1 LDAPVSE
8 KLALERIARVLAGW
22 KASANA
28 DGSSPSAGPEVD
40 RAWADEL
47 EPALAIL
54 KTLREPDPAMAAVG
68 DSNLWARMIEAAIA
82 SRARIDLP
90 GSDFPDLP
98 QVRDSGHPTL
108 ATRADERSD
117 ESFPASDPPPANP
130 GIG

>member
-1 LDAPVSE
+1 MDAPVSE
-8 KLALERIARVLAGW
+8 RLALERIARVLAGW

-28 DGSSPSAGPEVD
+28 DGASLSAGPEVD
-40 RAWADEL
+40 QTWADEV

-54 KTLREPDPAMAAVG
+54 RTLREPDPAMAAVG
-68 DSNLWARMIEAAIA
+68 DANLWARMVEAAIA

-98 QVRDSGHPTL
+98 EVRDSGHPSL
-108 ATRADERSD
+108 ASQTDERSD
-117 ESFPASDPPPANP
+117 ESFPASDPPPTSP